1 MSSKDFVKVGDIFN
15 CNLVLENGEQFTI
28 PMRKDGY
35 IHATALCKASEKRLV
50 KWKENKETKE
60 LIDKL
65 SLKVRI
71 RTSALIEIHKGGN
84 DKYSQGTWIHP
95 DLGIHL
101 AQWCNPSFSLQ
112 VSKWVRELIISDKV
126 EIGKEKSVDEIK
138 EEYEKKISE
147 MEEKHIKELEEK
159 TKIIMTQGEKNLL
172 LSRKYEKVMYNHQ
185 TFLRKKELYKIKK
198 GGCVYLIVMRE
209 EDKDIRTKVGLSRDI
224 TDRVGGY
231 RTSNPFCK
239 LLFVM
244 YTEDYVLLEASIKRK
259 YDKELYPNN
268 REFITNIKTEDLV
281 DGIKKLADI
290 LNINYTLETE
300 QELNTFNEHNVKL
313 TMLLE
318 ESDEEKKEEITK
330 RCGGITHETEES
342 RMLPLSKFFKNC
354 GNEDGVNRL
363 CKDCYLIGVYGDKR
377 KVKKVVDIPEYDK
390 DMYKWCN
397 LCESIKELDKF
408 YKEKS
413 TKDGLCANCKSC
425 KSNQKKEYIKK
436 KLNNKSESV

>member
-1 MSSKDFVKVGDIFN
+1 MSSKEFLKVGDIFN
-15 CNLVLENGEQFTI
+15 CNLILENGEQFTI
-28 PMRKDGY
+28 PMRQDGY

-65 SLKVRI
+65 SLKADVRI

-112 VSKWVRELIISDKV
+112 VSKWVRELIITDKV

-138 EEYEKKISE
+138 EEYEKKINKLNE
-147 MEEKHIKELEEK
+147 ELEEK

-198 GGCVYLIVMRE
+198 GGCVYLIVMKE

-268 REFITNIKTEDLV
+268 REFITNTKTEDLV
-281 DGIKKLADI
+281 DGIKKLADM

-318 ESDEEKKEEITK
+318 ESDEEKKEEIIITK

-342 RMLPLSKFFKNC
+342 RLLPLSKFFKNC

-377 KVKKVVDIPEYDK
+377 KVKKVVHIPEYDK

-397 LCESIKELDKF
+397 LCESVKELDKF

-436 KLNNKSESV
+436 KLNDKSKLV